1 MRTGHIIIAG
11 PGTGKTTE
19 LVRRVIEFLSTSSQD
34 EKCIVSTFTRK
45 AAEELSERISAAA
58 PTNLATHNRV
68 LVGTIHSIASTLLKT
83 FGNGKFDDRE
93 ILSEE
98 LQIPFIHSKLI
109 NLGFGENEVK
119 GRAGWNL
126 ARECAAIYNKIT
138 DQRLT
143 LNELQSV
150 PNIQRFIDSYPVYL
164 ELLKFE
170 KSFDF
175 ATLQSVLLAELQNN
189 DEMLGRVVGEYG
201 KLFVDEY
208 QDVNDLQ
215 ADIFVKLMDAGADL
229 VVVGDDDQS
238 IYGFRGS
245 RVQNM
250 LEFPQ
255 YCSDLNIPC
264 TSSSLDINYRS
275 TINLVA
281 SFNSYLEKVPYQR
294 FAKNLT
300 SSRKDS
306 GSLPTYVELADEI
319 EEANFIANKIKQLKE
334 LGLIES
340 FGQVA
345 ILCSSVRNHGSAIQ
359 QELKNIGIPVLV
371 SGNGGL
377 FETDF
382 GIEMR
387 LLVSFWLDKDDAIEN
402 LKTSINDQLGSVYL
416 SMYEKNGYL
425 QKLESLKTKHKYL
438 ASCTALCYELFER
451 TEFIDRHS
459 HHEQNLGTITSL
471 VLSFDRFAGRFD
483 PYGLQAYFSY
493 LADTATIDYEIP
505 QSVNGVVLTTI
516 HRAKG
521 LEFDVVF
528 VASQNNRGAPPPT
541 VVNHLDTALGFGD
554 DEIAHEKFRA
564 FYVAITRARNLL
576 FLTSTEHLTSTA
588 RRYTAAQ
595 PLEKFCSTGM
605 VLPAI
610 KVDQLVDMEQSTHT
624 ERSGLSNP
632 LSYNSIRTYEICP
645 KQYWY
650 ANVLRLETVRIG
662 GMTFGSN
669 MHRVVELILRRFAQN
684 GRVIQKEVDEIF
696 RDIWRDD
703 PYRSPAENAKY
714 FQAGQKQINQFKSKF
729 VENLNPSDTFE
740 VESVFNVEMQGVAI
754 TGRFDMVR
762 ESGGVHEIVDFK
774 TGDEGDYANQLT
786 LYAACRKIQV
796 GVDVK
801 KLSIYY
807 LKTGKTVEVDP
818 VSPEVW
824 QAAVI
829 RVRDGIESRDYSA
842 TPGKHCGDCSYRMIC
857 TDAR

>member
-19 LVRRVIEFLSTSSQD
+19 LVRRVIDFLLKSSPN

-45 AAEELSERISAAA
+45 AAEELIGKIYEAA
-58 PTNLATHNRV
+58 PTNSGVHNRV
-68 LVGTIHSIASTLLKT
+68 LVGTIHSIASTILKT
-83 FGNGKFDDRE
+83 FGEGRFDDCE
-93 ILSEE
+93 ILGEE
-98 LQIPFIHSKLI
+98 LQIPFVHSKLI

-119 GRAGWNL
+119 GRAGWKL
-126 ARECAAIYNKIT
+126 ARECAAIYSKIT
-138 DQRLT
+138 DQRLS
-143 LNELQSV
+143 LSQLQSV
-150 PNIQRFIDSYPVYL
+150 TNIQKFIDSYPVYL

-175 ATLQSVLLAELQNN
+175 ATLQSVLFDELQNN
-189 DEMLGRVVGEYG
+189 QKMLGRVVDEFG
-201 KLFVDEY
+201 KIFVDEY

-215 ADIFVKLMDAGADL
+215 ADIFGTLMNAGADL

-250 LEFPQ
+250 LEFGHS
-255 YCSDLNIPC
+255 CSNLNIPC
-264 TSSSLDINYRS
+264 TSSSLDKNYRS
-275 TINLVA
+275 TINLVK

-294 FAKNLT
+294 LQKNLT
-300 SSRKDS
+300 SARSDV
-306 GSLPTYVELADEI
+306 GSFPAYVELADDI
-319 EEANFIANKIKQLKE
+319 KEANFIASKIKQLKE
-334 LGLIES
+334 VGLIES

-359 QELKNIGIPVLV
+359 DELISIGIPVLV

-387 LLVSFWLDKDDAIEN
+387 LLVSFWLDKDDALKN
-402 LKTSINDQLGSVYL
+402 LKTGISDQLGSQSL
-416 SMYEKNGYL
+416 SQYEQNGYFE
-425 QKLESLKTKHKYL
+425 KLKSLKAKHKYL

-451 TEFIDRHS
+451 TQFIDRHS
-459 HHEQNLGTITSL
+459 HHEQNLGNVTSL

-483 PYGLQAYFSY
+483 PYGLQAYFSH
-493 LADTATIDYEIP
+493 LADTATIDYEFP
-505 QSVNGVVLTTI
+505 QYINGVVLTTI

-541 VVNHLDTALGFGD
+541 VVNHLDDALGFGD

-564 FYVAITRARNLL
+564 FYVAMTRARNML
-576 FLTSTEHLTSTA
+576 FLTSTKHLTSTA
-588 RRYTAAQ
+588 KRYGPAQ
-595 PLEKFCSTGM
+595 PLHEFCSTGM

-610 KVDQLVDMEQSTHT
+610 KLEDLVDMDQSTHT

-669 MHRVVELILRRFAQN
+669 MHRVVELILRRFSQN
-684 GRVIQKEVDEIF
+684 GRVLQKEVDEIF
-696 RDIWRDD
+696 KDIWRDD

-714 FQAGQKQINQFKSKF
+714 FQAGQKQINQFKSNF
-729 VENLNPSDTFE
+729 VENLNPSDTLE

-762 ESGGVHEIVDFK
+762 QSGGVHEIVDFK

-786 LYAACRKIQV
+786 LYAACREIQV
-796 GVDVK
+796 GDAVQR
-801 KLSIYY
+801 LSIYY

-818 VSPEVW
+818 VAPDVW
-824 QAAVI
+824 QTAVK
-829 RVRDGIESRDYSA
+829 RVRDGIKRRDFSA

-857 TDAR
+857 LDAR